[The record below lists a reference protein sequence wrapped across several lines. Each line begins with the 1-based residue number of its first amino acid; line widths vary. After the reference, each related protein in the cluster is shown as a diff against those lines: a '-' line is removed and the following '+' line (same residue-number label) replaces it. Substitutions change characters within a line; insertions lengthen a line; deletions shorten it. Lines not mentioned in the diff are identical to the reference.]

1 MSEKR
6 KPDLT
11 LVMQPANGTKVR
23 YEIFDGSQFIDR
35 MQKVPFFHAENPNVQ
50 LSPVDL
56 ENHHFVRVRVD
67 GVWLP
72 KGTRAMFPMWRVA
85 TLSAQHMQSMLVG
98 DA

>member
-11 LVMQPANGTKVR
+11 LVMQTANGTKVR
-23 YEIFDGSQFIDR
+23 YEIFDGSQFIER
-35 MQKVPFFHAENPNVQ
+35 MQKVPVFHAENPNVQ

-72 KGTRAMFPMWRVA
+72 RGTRALYPMHRVA
-85 TLSAQHMQSMLVG
+85 FLTAQHMQTLLG
-98 DA
+98 RAE